1 MNLIKKIKTKE
12 SYKIITEFSFLQFF
26 FWSTWA
32 IYGAYLVYYLTDLGY
47 SNMRIGTLMSIRT
60 FMGLLGPPIVGY
72 ICDRLESRKIIFII
86 SMVLM
91 AIFVAPL
98 TFYGDL
104 MLAIS
109 IGVVGFLW
117 EPQQSVLDSWIL
129 ETSAHTAHNYGFMR
143 AWGSIGFAIIVTIF
157 GQVIERF
164 GWRVHFMAYGIIA
177 FIVVIIAFNIKDNS
191 YSEQRQVESSTE
203 TKNISQNKKQNQN
216 ISPEEVE
223 LAAAKD
229 VEVELEDKNIMRLF
243 KNPDYIFILFITLL
257 IFIPNQMLFVYLAPI
272 IRSVGGN
279 STDLGYT
286 LFFNALSEAPIFFVA
301 KYFLEKYKTNSL
313 LLFSAFFYLLR
324 FIIAAAATS
333 PVYFLFFG
341 MLQSLSFGVFLVTVR
356 YYVKLVAPAGLK
368 TTAQSIAMM
377 SAFGA
382 AGIIGS
388 LLGGYLIDNY
398 GMSVMFRVGITLASI
413 AVLVLAYV
421 VIRERMNLEKAD

>member
-1 MNLIKKIKTKE
+1 MNLIKKIKAND

-60 FMGLLGPPIVGY
+60 FMGLIGPPIVGY
-72 ICDRLESRKIIFII
+72 ICDRLENRKSIFII
-86 SMVLM
+86 AVFLM
-91 AIFVAPL
+91 AVFVAPL

-143 AWGSIGFAIIVTIF
+143 AWGSIGFAIIVTVS
-157 GQVIERF
+157 GQIIERF
-164 GWRVHFMAYGIIA
+164 GWRVHFLGYGVIA
-177 FIVVIIAFNIKDNS
+177 FIVILIASNIKDNS
-191 YSEQRQVESSTE
+191 YSELQQKEDQSKNTE
-203 TKNISQNKKQNQN
+203 ENIEKNENKK
-216 ISPEEVE
+216 IKTEDLK
-223 LAAAKD
+223 LAAAKEAAD
-229 VEVELEDKNIMRLF
+229 ELEDKNIMRLF

-272 IRSVGGN
+272 IKSVGGD

-286 LFFNALSEAPIFFVA
+286 LFFNALSEAPIFFAA

-356 YYVKLVAPAGLK
+356 YYVKLVAPAALK

-398 GMSVMFRVGITLASI
+398 GMPVMFKVGISLASA
-413 AVLVLAYV
+413 AVLILVFV
-421 VIRERMNLEKAD
+421 VVREGKGLENRS

>member
-1 MNLIKKIKTKE
+1 M
-12 SYKIITEFSFLQFF
+12 EFSFLQFF

-32 IYGAYLVYYLTDLGY
+32 VYGAYLVYYLTDLGY

-86 SMVLM
+86 SMILM

-109 IGVVGFLW
+109 IGIVGFLW

-143 AWGSIGFAIIVTIF
+143 AWGSIGFAIIVTVF
-157 GQVIERF
+157 GQIIERF
-164 GWRVHFMAYGIIA
+164 GWRIHFLGYGIIA
-177 FIVVIIAFNIKDNS
+177 FIVVIIAFNIQDNS
-191 YSEQRQVESSTE
+191 YSELQQKKESETAVE
-203 TKNISQNKKQNQN
+203 NKKQNKN
-216 ISPEEVE
+216 ISPEDMEQ
-223 LAAAKD
+223 AAAKE

-243 KNPDYIFILFITLL
+243 KNSDYIFILFITLM

-272 IRSVGGN
+272 IKSVGGN

-388 LLGGYLIDNY
+388 LLGGFLIDNY
-398 GMSVMFRVGITLASI
+398 GMAVMFRVGIILAAA
-413 AVLVLAYV
+413 AVLILTYV
-421 VIRERMNLEKAD
+421 VLNDDRSLENRN

>member
-1 MNLIKKIKTKE
+1 LNLIKKIKTKE
-12 SYKIITEFSFLQFF
+12 SYKIIMEFSFLQFF

-32 IYGAYLVYYLTDLGY
+32 VYGAYLVYYLTDLGY

-86 SMVLM
+86 SMILM

-109 IGVVGFLW
+109 IGIVGFLW

-143 AWGSIGFAIIVTIF
+143 AWGSIGFAIIVTVF
-157 GQVIERF
+157 GQIIERF
-164 GWRVHFMAYGIIA
+164 GWRIHFLGYGIIA
-177 FIVVIIAFNIKDNS
+177 FIVVIIAFNIQDNS
-191 YSEQRQVESSTE
+191 YSELQQKKESETAVE
-203 TKNISQNKKQNQN
+203 NKKQNKN
-216 ISPEEVE
+216 ISPEDMEQ
-223 LAAAKD
+223 AAAKE

-243 KNPDYIFILFITLL
+243 KNSDYIFILFITLM

-272 IRSVGGN
+272 IKSVGGN

-388 LLGGYLIDNY
+388 LLGGFLIDNY
-398 GMSVMFRVGITLASI
+398 GMAVMFRVGIILAAA
-413 AVLVLAYV
+413 AVLILTYV
-421 VIRERMNLEKAD
+421 VLNDDRSLEYRN

>member
-1 MNLIKKIKTKE
+1 MIRKIKAND
-12 SYKIITEFSFLQFF
+12 SYKIIAEFSFLQFF

-60 FMGLLGPPIVGY
+60 FMGLIGPPIVGY
-72 ICDRLESRKIIFII
+72 LCDRLESRKIVFLI
-86 SMVLM
+86 SMFLM
-91 AIFVAPL
+91 AVFVTPL
-98 TFYGDL
+98 TFYGDF

-143 AWGSIGFAIIVTIF
+143 AWGSIGFAIIVTVF
-157 GQVIERF
+157 GQIIERF
-164 GWRVHFMAYGIIA
+164 GWRIHFLSYGVVV
-177 FIVVIIAFNIKDNS
+177 FIVILIALSIKDKS
-191 YSEQRQVESSTE
+191 YSGLNQKDDNSIKNSQKESEAKKLNLEAAKE
-203 TKNISQNKKQNQN
+203 TPAEVNEKNI
-216 ISPEEVE
+216 
-223 LAAAKD
+223 L
-229 VEVELEDKNIMRLF
+229 RLF
-243 KNPDYIFILFITLL
+243 KNPDYIFILLITLL

-272 IRSVGGN
+272 IKSVGGN

-313 LLFSAFFYLLR
+313 LLFSAFFYLIR
-324 FIIAAAATS
+324 FIIAALASS

-356 YYVKLVAPAGLK
+356 YYVKLVAPAALK

-388 LLGGYLIDNY
+388 LLGGYLIDNF
-398 GMSVMFRVGITLASI
+398 GMSVMFKVGIVLASA
-413 AVLVLAYV
+413 AVLILALV
-421 VIRERMNLEKAD
+421 VFRDNKGLENRA

>member
-1 MNLIKKIKTKE
+1 
-12 SYKIITEFSFLQFF
+12 
-26 FWSTWA
+26 
-32 IYGAYLVYYLTDLGY
+32 
-47 SNMRIGTLMSIRT
+47 MRIGTLMSLRT
-60 FMGLLGPPIVGY
+60 FMGLIGPPIVGY
-72 ICDRLESRKIIFII
+72 ICDRLESRKSIFII
-86 SMVLM
+86 SMFFMGV
-91 AIFVAPL
+91 FVSPL

-104 MLAIS
+104 MLAVS
-109 IGVVGFLW
+109 IAIVGFLW

-129 ETSAHTAHNYGFMR
+129 ETSEHTAHNYGFMR
-143 AWGSIGFAIIVTIF
+143 AWGSIGFAILVTVF
-157 GQVIERF
+157 GQVIEKF
-164 GWRVHFMAYGIIA
+164 GWRVHFLSYGIIV
-177 FIVVIIAFNIKDNS
+177 FIVIIIALNIEDNS
-191 YSEQRQVESSTE
+191 YSELHQKESNFKNLEDEKEIETE
-203 TKNISQNKKQNQN
+203 DLK
-216 ISPEEVE
+216 
-223 LAAAKD
+223 LAAAK
-229 VEVELEDKNIMRLF
+229 EIEAERADKNIMLLF

-272 IRSVGGN
+272 IKSVGGN

-286 LFFNALSEAPIFFVA
+286 LFFNALSEAPIFFMA

-313 LLFSAFFYLLR
+313 LLFSSFFYLLR

-388 LLGGYLIDNY
+388 LLGGYLIDNF
-398 GMSVMFRVGITLASI
+398 GMPVMFRVGIFLAAA
-413 AVLVLAYV
+413 AVLILTFV
-421 VIRERMNLEKAD
+421 VVKGGKSLENRS

>member
-1 MNLIKKIKTKE
+1 MLNNLIRKIKAND
-12 SYKIITEFSFLQFF
+12 SYKIIAEFSFLQFF

-60 FMGLLGPPIVGY
+60 FMGLIGPPIVGY
-72 ICDRLESRKIIFII
+72 LCDRLESRKIVFLI
-86 SMVLM
+86 SMFLM
-91 AIFVAPL
+91 AVFVTPL
-98 TFYGDL
+98 TFYGDF

-143 AWGSIGFAIIVTIF
+143 AWGSIGFAIIVTVF
-157 GQVIERF
+157 GQIIERF
-164 GWRVHFMAYGIIA
+164 GWRIHFLSYGVVV
-177 FIVVIIAFNIKDNS
+177 FIVILIALSIKDKS
-191 YSEQRQVESSTE
+191 YSGLNQKDDNSIKNSQKESEAKKLNLEAAKE
-203 TKNISQNKKQNQN
+203 TPAEVNEKNI
-216 ISPEEVE
+216 
-223 LAAAKD
+223 L
-229 VEVELEDKNIMRLF
+229 RLF
-243 KNPDYIFILFITLL
+243 KNPDYIFILLITLL

-272 IRSVGGN
+272 IKSVGGN

-313 LLFSAFFYLLR
+313 LLFSAFFYLIR
-324 FIIAAAATS
+324 FIIAALASS

-356 YYVKLVAPAGLK
+356 YYVKLVAPAALK

-388 LLGGYLIDNY
+388 LLGGYLIDNF
-398 GMSVMFRVGITLASI
+398 GMSVMFKVGIVLASA
-413 AVLVLAYV
+413 AVLILALV
-421 VIRERMNLEKAD
+421 VFRDNKGLENRA

>member
-1 MNLIKKIKTKE
+1 MNLIKKIKAND

-32 IYGAYLVYYLTDLGY
+32 VYGAYLVYYLTDLGY
-47 SNMRIGTLMSIRT
+47 SNMRIGTLMSLRT

-72 ICDRLESRKIIFII
+72 ICDRLESRKTIFII
-86 SMVLM
+86 SMFLM
-91 AIFVAPL
+91 AVFVTPL

-143 AWGSIGFAIIVTIF
+143 AWGSIGFAILVTVF

-164 GWRVHFMAYGIIA
+164 GWRIHFLSYGLIALIVIIIA
-177 FIVVIIAFNIKDNS
+177 LNIEDNS
-191 YSEQRQVESSTE
+191 YSELHQEGTE
-203 TKNISQNKKQNQN
+203 PKEIEAKEIETEDLKLTAA
-216 ISPEEVE
+216 EEIE
-223 LAAAKD
+223 AEKA
-229 VEVELEDKNIMRLF
+229 DKNIIRLF
-243 KNPDYIFILFITLL
+243 KNPDYIFILFITML

-272 IRSVGGN
+272 IKSVGGN

-286 LFFNALSEAPIFFVA
+286 LFFNAISEAPIFFVA
-301 KYFLEKYKTNSL
+301 KYFLEKFKTNSL

-324 FIIAAAATS
+324 IIIAASATS

-368 TTAQSIAMM
+368 TTAQSITMM

-398 GMSVMFRVGITLASI
+398 GMAVMFRVGIILAAA
-413 AVLVLAYV
+413 AVIILTFV
-421 VIRERMNLEKAD
+421 VVNDDRGLENRN

>member
-1 MNLIKKIKTKE
+1 LNLIKKIKTKE
-12 SYKIITEFSFLQFF
+12 SYKIIMEFSFLQFF

-32 IYGAYLVYYLTDLGY
+32 VYGAYLVYYLTDLGY

-86 SMVLM
+86 SMILM

-109 IGVVGFLW
+109 IGIVGFLW

-143 AWGSIGFAIIVTIF
+143 AWGSIGFAIIVTVF
-157 GQVIERF
+157 GQIIERF
-164 GWRVHFMAYGIIA
+164 GWRIHFLGYGIIA
-177 FIVVIIAFNIKDNS
+177 FIVVIIAFNIQDNS
-191 YSEQRQVESSTE
+191 YSELQQKKESETAVE
-203 TKNISQNKKQNQN
+203 NKKQNKN
-216 ISPEEVE
+216 ISPEDMEQ
-223 LAAAKD
+223 AAAKE

-243 KNPDYIFILFITLL
+243 KNSDYIFILFITLM

-272 IRSVGGN
+272 IKSVGGN

-388 LLGGYLIDNY
+388 LLGGFLIDNY
-398 GMSVMFRVGITLASI
+398 GMAVMFRVGIILAAA
-413 AVLVLAYV
+413 AVLILTYV
-421 VIRERMNLEKAD
+421 VLNDDRSLENRN

>member
-1 MNLIKKIKTKE
+1 
-12 SYKIITEFSFLQFF
+12 
-26 FWSTWA
+26 
-32 IYGAYLVYYLTDLGY
+32 
-47 SNMRIGTLMSIRT
+47 
-60 FMGLLGPPIVGY
+60 MGLIGPPIVGY
-72 ICDRLESRKIIFII
+72 LCDRLESRKIVFLI
-86 SMVLM
+86 SMFLM
-91 AIFVAPL
+91 AVFVTPL
-98 TFYGDL
+98 TFYGDF

-143 AWGSIGFAIIVTIF
+143 AWGSIGFAIIVTVF
-157 GQVIERF
+157 GQIIERF
-164 GWRVHFMAYGIIA
+164 GWRIHFLSYGVVV
-177 FIVVIIAFNIKDNS
+177 FIVILIALSIKDKS
-191 YSEQRQVESSTE
+191 YSGLNQKDDNSIKNSQKESEAKKLNLEAAKE
-203 TKNISQNKKQNQN
+203 TPAEVNEKNI
-216 ISPEEVE
+216 
-223 LAAAKD
+223 L
-229 VEVELEDKNIMRLF
+229 RLF
-243 KNPDYIFILFITLL
+243 KNPDYIFILLITLL

-272 IRSVGGN
+272 IKSVGGN

-313 LLFSAFFYLLR
+313 LLFSAFFYLIR
-324 FIIAAAATS
+324 FIIAALASS

-356 YYVKLVAPAGLK
+356 YYVKLVAPAALK

-388 LLGGYLIDNY
+388 LLGGYLIDNF
-398 GMSVMFRVGITLASI
+398 GMSVMFKVGIVLASA
-413 AVLVLAYV
+413 AVLILALV
-421 VIRERMNLEKAD
+421 VFRDNKGLENRA

>member
-1 MNLIKKIKTKE
+1 MITNLIKKIKTKE

-143 AWGSIGFAIIVTIF
+143 AWGSIGFAIIVTVF
-157 GQVIERF
+157 GQIIERF
-164 GWRVHFMAYGIIA
+164 GWRVHFLGYGIIA

-191 YSEQRQVESSTE
+191 YSELQQKKESETAVE
-203 TKNISQNKKQNQN
+203 NKKQNKN
-216 ISPEEVE
+216 ISPEDRE
-223 LAAAKD
+223 LAAAKE

-356 YYVKLVAPAGLK
+356 YYVKLVAPPALK

-398 GMSVMFRVGITLASI
+398 GMAVMFRVGISLALI

-421 VIRERMNLEKAD
+421 VIRERKSLEKTD

>member
-1 MNLIKKIKTKE
+1 
-12 SYKIITEFSFLQFF
+12 
-26 FWSTWA
+26 
-32 IYGAYLVYYLTDLGY
+32 
-47 SNMRIGTLMSIRT
+47 MRIGTLMSIRT
-60 FMGLLGPPIVGY
+60 FMGLIGPPIVGY
-72 ICDRLESRKIIFII
+72 ICDRLESRKTIFII
-86 SMVLM
+86 SVFLM
-91 AIFVAPL
+91 GVFVTPL

-104 MLAIS
+104 MLAVS
-109 IGVVGFLW
+109 IAIVGFLW
-117 EPQQSVLDSWIL
+117 EPQQSILDSWIL

-143 AWGSIGFAIIVTIF
+143 AWGSIGFAIVVTVF
-157 GQVIERF
+157 GQVIDKF
-164 GWRVHFMAYGIIA
+164 GWRVHFLGYGVIA
-177 FIVVIIAFNIKDNS
+177 FIVVVIAFNIKDNS
-191 YSEQRQVESSTE
+191 YSDLQQKEELKTE
-203 TKNISQNKKQNQN
+203 TKNNKQNKN
-216 ISPEEVE
+216 IITEDME

-229 VEVELEDKNIMRLF
+229 VEVELDDKNIMLLF

-257 IFIPNQMLFVYLAPI
+257 IFIPNQMIFVYLAPI
-272 IRSVGGN
+272 IRSVGGD

-398 GMSVMFRVGITLASI
+398 GMQVMFRVGISLASL
-413 AVLVLAYV
+413 AVLVLVFV
-421 VIRERMNLEKAD
+421 VIRNQKGLENRS